1 MSDSA
6 RKIAINVRTTPKKK
20 AEEELSRPVHSNEI
34 EEHKE
39 NPKELKATHVED
51 LNYDIRNILKHETKH
66 DSKRG
71 AKLVR
76 SYPVGVLH
84 ESKDDSHTIVTMP
97 PIPKKAVAKPESK
110 IKVSDSTKQESTAT
124 LPVLAAEI
132 PASIRP
138 LIPRKPLLT
147 EGIMMS
153 SLSIAYF
160 CMEIGLENS
169 MPTYAGGLGI
179 LAGDMMK
186 SCADLDVAVVGV
198 SLIYHKGYFKQR
210 FDDSGWQVEEEELW
224 NPYEKLTLL
233 PKEVT
238 IELEGRNVRI
248 RAWLYKQKG
257 VRGNINPIIFLDT
270 DVEGNALEDRHIT
283 DKLYS
288 GDERHR
294 IKQEAVL
301 GIGGTR
307 MLSVLG
313 VNNLK
318 KFHMNEGHSTL
329 LTVELYRKFI
339 DSEDPME
346 SVRDSTVFTTHTP
359 VAAGH
364 DVFPQDLVLS
374 VLGVHYIPSAI
385 DAIVFEGGVLNM
397 TRLGMQFSSHING
410 VAKKH
415 GEVTREL
422 FPGYRIESITNGVYA
437 RQWSSA
443 PFRRLFDKY
452 LPGWQQDPFNLR
464 YALSIPTEDLWE
476 AHQEAKY
483 RLIENLNKNF
493 NAEMNT
499 DFFTIG
505 FARRATAYKRA
516 HMLFSD
522 IDRLIRIADKSKGIQ
537 IIYAGKAHPADRD
550 GKLMIQNIIGTM
562 RNLGYKIRCVY
573 VPDYNMELAAALV
586 SGVDLWLNTPARPQ
600 EASGTSGMKAA
611 LNGVPQFSVL
621 DGWWLEGHIEGV
633 TGWSIG
639 PHPEKGAREERG
651 DVDAE
656 DIEDMYTK
664 LEYIILP
671 RFEGDRDQ
679 WVKMMRQ
686 SISIN
691 GSFFNTHRMVQQYV
705 LESYFK

>member
-1 MSDSA
+1 MSDST

-20 AEEELSRPVHSNEI
+20 PEEEGAHPVHAQEEI
-34 EEHKE
+34 VTKD
-39 NPKELKATHVED
+39 PPQELKANYVED
-51 LNYDIRNILKHETKH
+51 LIHDKHTMNKRDINHA
-66 DSKRG
+66 
-71 AKLVR
+71 AKLIR
-76 SYPVGVLH
+76 SYPVGVVH
-84 ESKDDSHTIVTMP
+84 ENIDDTRAIVVMP
-97 PIPKKAVAKPESK
+97 SLIKKAAIKKHEASEVGATAKEATATARVRSAESPESMR
-110 IKVSDSTKQESTAT
+110 AH
-124 LPVLAAEI
+124 
-132 PASIRP
+132 
-138 LIPRKPLLT
+138 IPRKPILT

-153 SLSIAYF
+153 TISIAYF
-160 CMEIGLENS
+160 CMEIGLEND

-186 SCADLDVAVVGV
+186 SCADLDVAAVGV
-198 SLIYHKGYFKQR
+198 SLLYHKGYFKQR
-210 FDDSGWQVEEEELW
+210 FDDSGWQVEEEESW
-224 NPYEKLTLL
+224 NPYEKLILL

-238 IELEGRNVRI
+238 VEIEGRNVRI

-257 VRGNINPIIFLDT
+257 VRGNINPVIFLDT
-270 DVEGNALEDRHIT
+270 DIEGNAEEDRHIT
-283 DKLYS
+283 DRLYS
-288 GDERHR
+288 GDQRHR

-307 MLSVLG
+307 MLAVLG

-329 LTVELYRKFI
+329 LTIELYRKFI
-339 DSEDPME
+339 DAEDPIQ
-346 SVRDSTVFTTHTP
+346 SVRDYTVFTTHTP

-364 DVFPQDLVLS
+364 DVFSQDLILS
-374 VLGVHYIPSAI
+374 VLGVHFIPSAI
-385 DAIVFEGGVLNM
+385 DAMVFEGGVLNM

-437 RQWSSA
+437 REWTSP
-443 PFRRLFDKY
+443 PFSRLFDTY

-483 RLIENLNKNF
+483 RLIEKLNTDF
-493 NAEMNT
+493 SAEMNT

-550 GKLMIQNIIGTM
+550 GKLMIQHIIGTM
-562 RNLGYKIRCVY
+562 RNLGHKIRCVY
-573 VPDYNMELAAALV
+573 VPDYDMELAAALV
-586 SGVDLWLNTPARPQ
+586 SGVDMWLNTPARPQ

-639 PHPEKGAREERG
+639 PHPEKGDRG
-651 DVDAE
+651 DNDAE

>member
-6 RKIAINVRTTPKKK
+6 RKLSINVRTTPKKK
-20 AEEELSRPVHSNEI
+20 PEEVPPQPVHAHEVV
-34 EEHKE
+34 EHKDH
-39 NPKELKATHVED
+39 PKELKATHVDD
-51 LNYDIRNILKHETKH
+51 LVHDKHDIEKHEPKH
-66 DSKRG
+66 A

-76 SYPVGVLH
+76 SYPVGVVH
-84 ESKDDSHTIVTMP
+84 ETKSHTHNVIKMP
-97 PIPKKAVAKPESK
+97 AIPKKTAIKTEPKLATELVSVEVEPEKIEPIAVPSVIASEPS
-110 IKVSDSTKQESTAT
+110 V
-124 LPVLAAEI
+124 
-132 PASIRP
+132 SIRP
-138 LIPRKPLLT
+138 LIPRKPVLT

-153 SLSIAYF
+153 SLSIAYL

-198 SLIYHKGYFKQR
+198 SLLYHKGYFRQR
-210 FDDSGWQVEEEELW
+210 FDDSGWQVEEEESW
-224 NPYEKLTLL
+224 NPYEKLILL

-238 IELEGRNVRI
+238 IELEGRNVHI

-257 VRGNINPIIFLDT
+257 VRGNINPVIFLDT
-270 DVEGNALEDRHIT
+270 DIEGNSEEDRHIT
-283 DKLYS
+283 DRLYS
-288 GDERHR
+288 GDQRHR

-307 MLSVLG
+307 MLTVLG
-313 VNNLK
+313 ATNLK

-329 LTVELYRKFI
+329 LTIELYRKFI
-339 DSEDPME
+339 DSEDAIE
-346 SVRDSTVFTTHTP
+346 NVREHTVFTTHTP

-385 DAIVFEGGVLNM
+385 DAMVFEGGVLNM
-397 TRLGMQFSSHING
+397 TRLGLQFSSHING

-437 RQWSSA
+437 REWTSA

-452 LPGWQQDPFNLR
+452 LPGWQSDPFNLR
-464 YALSIPTEDLWE
+464 YALSIPTEDIWE

-483 RLIENLNKNF
+483 RLIEHLNNNF

-516 HMLFSD
+516 NMLFSD

-550 GKLMIQNIIGTM
+550 SKLMIQHIIGTM
-562 RNLGYKIRCVY
+562 RNIGYKIRCVY
-573 VPDYNMELAAALV
+573 VPDYDMELAASLV
-586 SGVDLWLNTPARPQ
+586 SGVDLWLNTPTRPQ

-611 LNGVPQFSVL
+611 LNGIPQFSVL

-639 PHPEKGAREERG
+639 PHPEKGDRG
-651 DVDAE
+651 DIDSE